1 MTRRV
6 ALPLAALM
14 ALATLPAL
22 AGTAPAGASGTVSPA
37 ARGADD
43 NGDPE
48 PAANHEEAE
57 QDDCPTELWTVPLE
71 IKGLVCILI
80 LPKSEEEGGEEAAGG
95 GLGGLLG

>member
-1 MTRRV
+1 MLTRRV
-6 ALPLAALM
+6 ALLLATLI

-22 AGTAPAGASGTVSPA
+22 AGTTPAGASGAVSPA
-37 ARGADD
+37 ARGGDD

-48 PAANHEEAE
+48 PAATHEDEE

-80 LPKSEEEGGEEAAGG
+80 LPKSEEEDSEEAAA
-95 GLGGLLG
+95 GLGSLLG